1 MLGVFQCTF
10 STLIFYVQDGLVF
23 FSWYPKQDFLYL
35 LIIIEQNWFLYIP
48 SSNYPD
54 QTMVKFLDFSLW
66 CAVQDLS
73 EWVR

>member
-10 STLIFYVQDGLVF
+10 STLIFYVQDGLF
-23 FSWYPKQDFLYL
+23 FLWYPKQDFLCL

-54 QTMVKFLDFSLW
+54 QTMVKFLNFYLW